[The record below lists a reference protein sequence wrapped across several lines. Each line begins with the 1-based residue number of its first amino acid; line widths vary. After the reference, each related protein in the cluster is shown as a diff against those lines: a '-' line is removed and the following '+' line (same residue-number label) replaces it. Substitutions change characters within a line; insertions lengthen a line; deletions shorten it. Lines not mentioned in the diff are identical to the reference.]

1 MSTLTSKEL
10 LESLRQADH
19 TAAGLIQQP
28 RGLSIPTPK
37 PPADLVATP
46 GIEDSAERTAHR
58 ANLIALVRK
67 QQEELPV
74 VAADQA
80 FRGAVIGGLAGLG
93 CLLLRC
99 MLGSR
104 PPEAAYLVE
113 EEPEADH
120 LVEEAREDYDE

>member
-1 MSTLTSKEL
+1 MPTLTAKEL
-10 LESLRQADH
+10 LESLRQADR
-19 TAAGLIQQP
+19 TTTEPIQQP
-28 RGLSIPTPK
+28 RGLSVPTPK

-46 GIEDSAERTAHR
+46 GVEDSAERTAHR
-58 ANLIALVRK
+58 ARLIALVRR

-74 VAADQA
+74 VAAEQA